1 MELFNRIRLNKFET
15 FAQASPTENG
25 HHDDSMRLDDGVL
38 SPEDSDLAQLRSLND
53 TELSA
58 DWYNF
63 QVRTKCV
70 VQNRI

>member
-1 MELFNRIRLNKFET
+1 MYNIDPAF
-15 FAQASPTENG
+15 QVSPTENG
-25 HHDDSMRLDDGVL
+25 LHDDSMRLDDGVL

-63 QVRTKCV
+63 QVSAKFITRV
-70 VQNRI
+70 EDPSLY